1 MLIFIIIMLSII
13 NFFLFRKSIKKE
25 NLWISNLKINLAYF
39 FVFIFQIWI
48 ILFISFAFIN
58 IFFNLILSLLLYF
71 NLIYFVTVQLFQN
84 IENFKD
90 LWTIITIRFLKYEI
104 IFYGIIVSII
114 GLFYIFFLLF
124 SKIN

>member
-13 NFFLFRKSIKKE
+13 NFFLFKKAVKKE

-58 IFFNLILSLLLYF
+58 IFFNLFLSLLLYF
-71 NLIYFVTVQLFQN
+71 NLIYFVSTKLFQN
-84 IENFKD
+84 LENFKD
-90 LWTIITIRFLKYEI
+90 LRTIITIRFLKYEI
-104 IFYGIIVSII
+104 IFYWILVSIT

>member
-25 NLWISNLKINLAYF
+25 NLGISNLKINLAYF
-39 FVFIFQIWI
+39 FVFIFQIGI

-90 LWTIITIRFLKYEI
+90 LGTIITIRFLKYEI

>member
-1 MLIFIIIMLSII
+1 MLIFIIILLSVI
-13 NFFLFRKSIKKE
+13 NFFLFKKAIKKE
-25 NLWISNLKINLAYF
+25 KLWVSNLKINLAYF

-71 NLIYFVTVQLFQN
+71 NLIYFISTKLFQN
-84 IENFKD
+84 IENSKD
-90 LWTIITIRFLKYEI
+90 LRTIITIRFLKYEI
-104 IFYGIIVSII
+104 IFYWIIVSIT